1 MEEVHFIVTQYRVT
15 LLEGPTISS
24 GTCELL
30 LKVLR
35 ALRTASDEEVE
46 ELIYD
51 VYVSEAFDHCYVLTK
66 LGFNAER
73 HRIMMLVPTTPREVA
88 VISKYRIVSEE
99 WVTAFGEKSKVMN
112 NYRFM
117 WYGGWCESI

>member
-35 ALRTASDEEVE
+35 ALRTASDEEE
-46 ELIYD
+46 
-51 VYVSEAFDHCYVLTK
+51 
-66 LGFNAER
+66 
-73 HRIMMLVPTTPREVA
+73 
-88 VISKYRIVSEE
+88 
-99 WVTAFGEKSKVMN
+99 
-112 NYRFM
+112 
-117 WYGGWCESI
+117 

>member
-99 WVTAFGEKSKVMN
+99 WVTAFGEKSKVIGVIS
-112 NYRFM
+112 Y
-117 WYGGWCESI
+117 E